1 MDEITR
7 EEKIKEEE
15 SPEQN
20 SEELKTQELAKRMW
34 NQESRKRAGTEV
46 RINPG

>member
-1 MDEITR
+1 MDEITQ
-7 EEKIKEEE
+7 EEKIKKEE
-15 SPEQN
+15 SPEQS
-20 SEELKTQELAKRMW
+20 SEELQTPELAKRMR